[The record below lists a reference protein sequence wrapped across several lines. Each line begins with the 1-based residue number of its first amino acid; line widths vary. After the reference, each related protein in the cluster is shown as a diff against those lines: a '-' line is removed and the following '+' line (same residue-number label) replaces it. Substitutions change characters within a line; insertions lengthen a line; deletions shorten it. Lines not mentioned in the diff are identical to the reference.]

1 MAKQTN
7 KVVEKGYIQLYFMA
21 NKHTL
26 SAAVTRSDKIVVI
39 EAMNTRDR
47 LKQISAWMEAIQ
59 KETIFIS
66 LNKEMTLD
74 STKWKK
80 RIHAIELRN
89 LVRWYSREILF
100 FFYFYFFWFPHIWYN
115 ALRLLL
121 LSSYVSFPDYPHHF
135 QLLMSTYMMMC

>member
-1 MAKQTN
+1 
-7 KVVEKGYIQLYFMA
+7 
-21 NKHTL
+21 
-26 SAAVTRSDKIVVI
+26 
-39 EAMNTRDR
+39 
-47 LKQISAWMEAIQ
+47 MEAIQ

-100 FFYFYFFWFPHIWYN
+100 FFLFLFFLVPSYLVQCLEAIVVVIVCQFS
-115 ALRLLL
+115 RL
-121 LSSYVSFPDYPHHF
+121 STSFPTFNVNLYDDV
-135 QLLMSTYMMMC
+135 LK